1 MTLTLTPLDSNSNL
15 TPLDVNPHL
24 TPLDVNPD
32 RDPAGY
38 LDLSVPMGDPAK
50 TSGTVKT

>member
-1 MTLTLTPLDSNSNL
+1 MTPLDSNSAL
-15 TPLDVNPHL
+15 TPLDINPHL

-38 LDLSVPMGDPAK
+38 LDLSVPMVDLAM
-50 TSGTVKT
+50 TSGTV